1 LFLGKL
7 GSKAQPVAVLLVS
20 KAPLSAVL
28 LVSSYW
34 YLSYWYQMRPWGRFS
49 PSGKTARAYM
59 QLSKRRPV
67 AGLTINFSVSFMPKT
82 AVAGRFHLQGKL
94 GSKQ

>member
-7 GSKAQPVAVLLVS
+7 CSKAQPVAVLLVS

-28 LVSSYW
+28 LVS
-34 YLSYWYQMRPWGRFS
+34 SYWYQMRPWGRFS